1 MCNCGKKAQ
10 PRTVGTTVTP
20 PAALVNPSPQKP
32 PSQRTSVEFEYVGT
46 TAMTVRGPFSGA
58 RYRFHYPGARLRVHP
73 HDASSLAAIPN
84 LQAVSLPKE

>member
-1 MCNCGKKAQ
+1 MCNCGKKTQ
-10 PRTVGTTVTP
+10 PGTNIGTAAPP
-20 PAALVNPSPQKP
+20 PAALKHPQPQKA
-32 PSQRTSVEFEYVGT
+32 SVEFEYVGP

-84 LQAVSLPKE
+84 LQAVSSPKF

>member
-1 MCNCGKKAQ
+1 MCNCGKKTQ
-10 PRTVGTTVTP
+10 PRATIGATATP
-20 PAALVNPSPQKP
+20 PAALIHPPVQKA
-32 PSQRTSVEFEYVGT
+32 SVEFEYVGP

-84 LQAVSLPKE
+84 LQAISQPKV

>member
-1 MCNCGKKAQ
+1 MCNCAKKTQ
-10 PRTVGTTVTP
+10 PRAAIGTTATP
-20 PAALVNPSPQKP
+20 RAVLQHP
-32 PSQRTSVEFEYVGT
+32 PPRQASIEFEYVGP

-84 LQAVSLPKE
+84 LQAISLPKV